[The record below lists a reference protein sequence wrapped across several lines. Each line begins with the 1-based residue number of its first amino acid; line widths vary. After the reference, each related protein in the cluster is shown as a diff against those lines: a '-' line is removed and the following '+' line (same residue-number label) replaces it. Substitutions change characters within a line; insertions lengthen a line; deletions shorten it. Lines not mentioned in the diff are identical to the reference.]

1 MAKLYDI
8 HPKTLSHYH
17 MNIVSDFAKDKKDN
31 WWEWSFEGIS
41 KRWRSN
47 ENHMGKKLCIDDK
60 NLQWEWVIILSNPEK
75 NKPVA
80 IIAWTQAKQA
90 IDYIKTYIPKEK
102 RDKVAEVSL
111 DMWRNM
117 EQIVRECFPNAI
129 LVTDRFH
136 VMKNV
141 LEDLLAIRTRCKT
154 AIKKKILDEEKAAKE
169 RWEKYKPTRYMTWET
184 EIEVVTRLIRQ
195 IRKRRSSW
203 NRSQQRRRILAWQI
217 EELSEVII
225 AYSQV
230 ERLWWIYDS
239 FVSKQVAENSLKKRI
254 SDWDEIWLEILEIS
268 NTTRMFRR
276 RLDSIT
282 NYFVHRH
289 TNGYAEWLNS
299 RIQRLISMT
308 RWFANRDYLYYRII
322 KMFG

>member
-1 MAKLYDI
+1 
-8 HPKTLSHYH
+8 
-17 MNIVSDFAKDKKDN
+17 
-31 WWEWSFEGIS
+31 
-41 KRWRSN
+41 
-47 ENHMGKKLCIDDK
+47 MGRKLCIDDK
-60 NLQWEWVIILSNPEK
+60 NLQWEWVIILSNPEE

-90 IDYIKTYIPKEK
+90 IDYVKTYISKEK
-102 RDKVAEVSL
+102 RDKVTEVSL

-154 AIKKKILDEEKAAKE
+154 AIKKKILDKEKAAKE

-184 EIEVVTRLIRQ
+184 EMEVVTRLIRQ
-195 IRKRRSSW
+195 IRKRRSNW

-217 EELSEVII
+217 EELSEVIK
-225 AYSQV
+225 AYNHI

-239 FVSKQVAENSLKKRI
+239 FVSKQVAENSLKKWMRE
-254 SDWDEIWLEILEIS
+254 WDDLWWEILEMS

>member
-1 MAKLYDI
+1 
-8 HPKTLSHYH
+8 

-31 WWEWSFEGIS
+31 WWEWFFQEIS
-41 KRWRSN
+41 KRWRSDERN
-47 ENHMGKKLCIDDK
+47 MWEKLCIDDK

-75 NKPVA
+75 NKP
-80 IIAWTQAKQA
+80 ISITPWTQAAQT
-90 IDYIKTYIPKEK
+90 INYLKTYVPESS
-102 RDKVAEVSL
+102 RLKVKEVSL
-111 DMWRNM
+111 DMGRNM
-117 EQIVRECFPNAI
+117 EQIVRECFPNSI

-154 AIKKKILDEEKAAKE
+154 AIKKRILDEEKQAKE
-169 RWEKYKPTRYMTWET
+169 RWGKYRPTRYITWET
-184 EIEVVTRLIRQ
+184 EIETVTRLARQ
-195 IRKRRSSW
+195 LRKRRAHW
-203 NRSQQRRRILAWQI
+203 NRNQERRRIIASQI
-217 EELSEVII
+217 EELDEVII
-225 AYSQV
+225 AYKHV
-230 ERLWWIYDS
+230 EALRSIYDS
-239 FVSKQVAENSLKKRI
+239 FSWKESSRAKLEKRMER
-254 SDWDEIWLEILEIS
+254 WDKLWLEILEIS

-282 NYFVHRH
+282 NYFVNRH

-322 KMFG
+322 KMFS

>member
-17 MNIVSDFAKDKKDN
+17 MNIVSDFAKDKPEN
-31 WWEWSFEGIS
+31 WWEWFFQGIS

-47 ENHMGKKLCIDDK
+47 DNHMGRKLCIDDK
-60 NLQWEWVIILSNPEK
+60 NLQWEWVIILSNPEE

-90 IDYIKTYIPKEK
+90 IDYVKTYISKEK
-102 RDKVAEVSL
+102 RDKVTEVSL

-154 AIKKKILDEEKAAKE
+154 AIKKKILDKEKAAKE

-184 EIEVVTRLIRQ
+184 EMEVVTRLIRQ
-195 IRKRRSSW
+195 IRKRRSNW

-217 EELSEVII
+217 EELSEVIK
-225 AYSQV
+225 AYNHI

-239 FVSKQVAENSLKKRI
+239 FVSKQVAENSLKKWMRE
-254 SDWDEIWLEILEIS
+254 WDDLWWEILEMS

>member
-1 MAKLYDI
+1 M
-8 HPKTLSHYH
+8 
-17 MNIVSDFAKDKKDN
+17 
-31 WWEWSFEGIS
+31 WE
-41 KRWRSN
+41 N
-47 ENHMGKKLCIDDK
+47 LCIDDK
-60 NLQWEWVIILSNPEK
+60 SLQWEWVIILSNPEK
-75 NKPVA
+75 NKPIA

-90 IDYIKTYIPKEK
+90 INYFKTYIPEEI
-102 RDKVAEVSL
+102 RLKVKEVSL

-117 EQIVRECFPNAI
+117 EQIVREGFPNSI

-141 LEDLLAIRTRCKT
+141 LEDVLAIRTRCKT
-154 AIKKKILDEEKAAKE
+154 AIKKKILDEEKIAKE
-169 RWEKYKPTRYMTWET
+169 KWEKYRPVRYMTWET

-195 IRKRRSSW
+195 LRKRISSW
-203 NRSQQRRRILAWQI
+203 NKSQKRRRIIASQI
-217 EELSEVII
+217 EELSDVLV
-225 AYSQV
+225 AYRHV
-230 ERLWWIYDS
+230 EKLRRIYDS
-239 FVSKQVAENSLKKRI
+239 FVWKETAKNSLEEWIEMWNELWK
-254 SDWDEIWLEILEIS
+254 DILEIS
-268 NTTRMFRR
+268 NTTRMFKR

-322 KMFG
+322 KMFS